1 VYIINATNSRCALD
15 NSVQDWLH
23 VRRRAADDA
32 EHFGS
37 RRLMLQRLAQCCVA
51 LLDFLEQA
59 DIFDRNNGLIGKG
72 FEECNLFIGKGANF

>member
-1 VYIINATNSRCALD
+1 
-15 NSVQDWLH
+15 
-23 VRRRAADDA
+23 
-32 EHFGS
+32 
-37 RRLMLQRLAQCCVA
+37 MLQRLAQCCVA